1 MKRKLKFVAL
11 GVAMAV
17 GLCACGKKT
26 DAGND
31 GDGEISTTEVS
42 ATEEQLPEA
51 EVKTV
56 DALNSVHFMKLA
68 LYDQKNGKF
77 ISYTIMK
84 DSAYDAP
91 DDKYF
96 FIKLEG
102 DLSSGDYTM
111 PDDSLDVNKDITQ
124 ADVDKF
130 IDYFNNNIAMNFP
143 AGTSSHIINFTDD
156 GTEEDYKKVEIYIEP
171 SSNIDEAYTG
181 IIMDSER
188 VPDWVAGFED
198 LYKSYLD

>member
-1 MKRKLKFVAL
+1 MKRKLKFLAL

-31 GDGEISTTEVS
+31 GEISTTEIS

-102 DLSSGDYTM
+102 DVSSGDYTM

>member
-1 MKRKLKFVAL
+1 MKRKLKFLAL

-17 GLCACGKKT
+17 GLFACGKKT

-31 GDGEISTTEVS
+31 GEISTTEIS

-102 DLSSGDYTM
+102 DVSSGDYTM

>member
-1 MKRKLKFVAL
+1 MKRKLKFLAL

-31 GDGEISTTEVS
+31 GEISTTEIS

>member
-1 MKRKLKFVAL
+1 MKRKLKFLAL

-31 GDGEISTTEVS
+31 GEISTTEIS

-51 EVKTV
+51 EVKAV

-102 DLSSGDYTM
+102 DVSSGDYTM